1 MGRLL
6 LAIAFI
12 AFISLGLP
20 DGLLGVAWPSMRASF
35 GAPLDAMGALLA
47 ALVTGYVLSTTFSGA
62 LVARLGIGRLLALS
76 STLTAV
82 ALIGYTMVPAWSLVL
97 ALGVL
102 AGIGGGAIDAGINN
116 YIAYR
121 QRSHLYLLHAMFG
134 IGTTIGPLIMTASLN
149 VADWRAGYLLVGGFQ
164 LSLALVFLLTAE
176 RWRIDGAAEIS
187 ETDAAREATLLQ
199 TVRLPMAW
207 GGIIFFLFYTGIE
220 VSVGQWS
227 YTLFT
232 AGRGVPENLAGVVVG
247 AYWGAFTVGRL
258 LSGWIARHIRET
270 TFLRL
275 SFGGVIGGTL
285 LVWWNPATAVS
296 LLALPL
302 TGFALAPLFPALV
315 GSTADRV
322 ATRHRANTIGF
333 QIGAAAVGGA
343 VLPGLAGALTRL
355 FGLEAITAVH
365 LIAAFLLTLLHEIL
379 LWGTRRRRDITARAV
394 GPRTR
399 KEV

>member
-35 GAPLDAMGALLA
+35 GVSLDAMGALLA
-47 ALVTGYVLSTTFSGA
+47 ALVAGYVLSTTFSGA
-62 LVARLGIGRLLALS
+62 LVARLGIGRLLAAS

-82 ALIGYTMVPAWSLVL
+82 ALIGYTLAPAWPLVL

-121 QRSHLYLLHAMFG
+121 QRSQLYLLHAMFG
-134 IGTTIGPLIMTASLN
+134 VGTTIGPLIMTAALN
-149 VADWRAGYLLVGGFQ
+149 VATWRAGYLLVGGFQ
-164 LSLALVFLLTAE
+164 LVLAFTFLLTAE
-176 RWRIDGAAEIS
+176 RWRMDGEEETKEAE
-187 ETDAAREATLLQ
+187 ETTGATLGQ
-199 TVRLPMAW
+199 TLRLPMAW
-207 GGIIFFLFYTGIE
+207 GGILFFLFYTGIE

-232 AGRGVPENLAGVVVG
+232 AGREVPENVAGIVVG

-258 LSGWIARHIRET
+258 LSGWIARRVRET
-270 TFLRL
+270 TFLRA
-275 SFGGVIGGTL
+275 SFGLVIGGTL

-296 LLALPL
+296 LIALPL
-302 TGFALAPLFPALV
+302 TGFGLAPLFPALV

-322 ATRHRANTIGF
+322 AARHRANTIGF

-365 LIAAFLLTLLHEIL
+365 LIAALLLALLHEIL
-379 LWGTRRRRDITARAV
+379 LWGTRRRR
-394 GPRTR
+394 GER
-399 KEV
+399 KR